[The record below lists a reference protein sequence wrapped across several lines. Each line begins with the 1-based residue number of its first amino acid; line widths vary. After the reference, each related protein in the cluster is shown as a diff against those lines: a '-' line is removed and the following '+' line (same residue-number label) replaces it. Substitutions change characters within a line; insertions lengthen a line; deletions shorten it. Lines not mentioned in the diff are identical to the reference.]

1 MYVPEHF
8 SPPDDA
14 ALVDLIRT
22 HPFGTIVT
30 SDLQASHIP
39 FLLEESKDGLVL
51 HGHVA
56 KANSHWQVFDGKA
69 EALVMFQGP
78 DGYISP
84 SWGDCAELVPT
95 WNYMIVHAKGA
106 PKLVEGRAAKTRL
119 LHQMT
124 ERHEADREAPWA
136 IGDLDPAKLE
146 QLLDALVVFEM
157 SVTHLEG
164 KWKLSQNRDAATR
177 SAFTLAVAAERNEA
191 LAEAMKQA

>member
-124 ERHEADREAPWA
+124 ERHEADREAPWVM
-136 IGDLDPAKLE
+136 GDLAEGKLD

-157 SVTHLEG
+157 SVTRLEG
-164 KWKLSQNRDAATR
+164 KWKLSQNRDGATR
-177 SAFTLAVAAERNEA
+177 GAFTHAVAAEGNEA
-191 LAEAMKQA
+191 LAAAMKQG

>member
-56 KANSHWQVFDGKA
+56 KANSHWQAFDGSA
-69 EALVMFQGP
+69 PALVMFQGP

-84 SWGDCAELVPT
+84 GWGDCAQLVPT

-106 PKLVEGRAAKTRL
+106 PQLVEGRADKVRL
-119 LHQMT
+119 LHLMT
-124 ERHEADREAPWA
+124 EAHEASQAAPWA

-146 QLLDALVVFEM
+146 QLLAALVVFQM
-157 SVTHLEG
+157 PVTCLEG
-164 KWKLSQNRDAATR
+164 KWKLSQNRELADKAA
-177 SAFTLAVAAERNEA
+177 FIKAVEA
-191 LAEAMKQA
+191 RGDVALSGAMKQA